1 MIIVIKEQASSDII
15 TLSCVTS
22 FDESY
27 TGGVSSHPIESGSTI
42 TDHVTSDNDKFK
54 VSGVVS
60 DYDFLNPSK
69 DLALEDVSLGKSGFP
84 DASRSESTSRFANG
98 LLDSGLIDVPDKYRA
113 EYIKRRLIDIR
124 KNSLL
129 VTILEYPDSGEIV
142 QHANCILTSLS
153 FKEDENSGYAV
164 YPEMAFEK
172 INVVQVKVEEVNTS
186 KIPKL
191 QGDKV
196 AGMAAGKADTG
207 AGDSCLGKS
216 LTINPYT
223 YKEKGSVE
231 RVGTLTI
238 IKGVAT
244 FDATYSTASGTVRI
258 NKEIPYPSP
267 PLKTWKEQC
276 KLLGSEPTLVVKS
289 DLDKTLA
296 KTEATRDLANAKKL
310 LTRQLNNNLPT
321 ATGKAAVDKAEK
333 YLESLY
339 VEETK

>member
-27 TGGVSSHPIESGSTI
+27 TGSVSSHPIESGSTI

-69 DLALEDVSLGKSGFP
+69 DLATKKEGYDDGYLRSAVT
-84 DASRSESTSRFANG
+84 ASFANG
-98 LLDSGLIDVPDKYRA
+98 LLNTYGAVVPDKQRA

-129 VTILEYPDSGEIV
+129 VTILEYPDSGELV
-142 QHANCILTSLS
+142 QHTDCILTSLS

-164 YPEMAFEK
+164 YPDMSFEK

-196 AGMAAGKADTG
+196 ADAASSASAKGDKVDCAGKA
-207 AGDSCLGKS
+207 
-216 LTINPYT
+216 YT
-223 YKEKGSVE
+223 NKAYDYNGTT
-231 RVGTLTI
+231 GTLSVI
-238 IKGVAT
+238 NGKAT
-244 FDATYSTASGTVRI
+244 FSSSYKTASGGVVSETVD
-258 NKEIPYPSP
+258 IPIE
-267 PLKTWKEQC
+267 KV
-276 KLLGSEPTLVVKS
+276 KLDKGKKLCDLTPTEDAVAKSDSVTATVVK
-289 DLDKTLA
+289 
-296 KTEATRDLANAKKL
+296 ANTQQIELNEQHIKANEIKKQQIL
-310 LTRQLNNNLPT
+310 RKG
-321 ATGKAAVDKAEK
+321 GK
-333 YLESLY
+333 
-339 VEETK
+339 

>member
-69 DLALEDVSLGKSGFP
+69 DLALEDVSLSKEGFP
-84 DASRSESTSRFANG
+84 DASRSELTASFANG
-98 LLDSGLIDVPDKYRA
+98 LLNTYGYFIPDKYRA

-129 VTILEYPDSGEIV
+129 VTILEYPDSGELV
-142 QHANCILTSLS
+142 QHTNCILTSLS
-153 FKEDENSGYAV
+153 FKEDENTGYAV

-196 AGMAAGKADTG
+196 ADAASSASAKGDKVDCAGKAYTNKAYDYNG
-207 AGDSCLGKS
+207 
-216 LTINPYT
+216 TI
-223 YKEKGSVE
+223 
-231 RVGTLTI
+231 GTLSVMNG
-238 IKGVAT
+238 KAT
-244 FDATYSTASGTVRI
+244 FSSSYKTASGGVVSETVD
-258 NKEIPYPSP
+258 IPIEKVKLDKGKKLCDLTPAEDAAA
-267 PLKTWKEQC
+267 KTD
-276 KLLGSEPTLVVKS
+276 SVTATVVK
-289 DLDKTLA
+289 
-296 KTEATRDLANAKKL
+296 ANTQQIDINEQKKKVTKIKIQQL
-310 LTRQLNNNLPT
+310 LRSG
-321 ATGKAAVDKAEK
+321 GK
-333 YLESLY
+333 
-339 VEETK
+339 

>member
-27 TGGVSSHPIESGSTI
+27 TGSVSSHPIESGSTI

-69 DLALEDVSLGKSGFP
+69 DLATKKEGYDDGYLRSAVT
-84 DASRSESTSRFANG
+84 ASFANG
-98 LLDSGLIDVPDKYRA
+98 LLNTYGAVVPDKQRA

-129 VTILEYPDSGEIV
+129 VTILEYPDSGELV
-142 QHANCILTSLS
+142 QHTNCILTSLS
-153 FKEDENSGYAV
+153 FKEDENTGYAV

-196 AGMAAGKADTG
+196 AGMAAGKVDTG

-223 YKEKGSVE
+223 YKEKGSEE

-267 PLKTWKEQC
+267 PLKPWKEQC
-276 KLLGSEPTLVVKS
+276 TLIGNEPELVVKS
-289 DLDKTLA
+289 GLDKTLA
-296 KTEATRDLANAKKL
+296 KTEATRELANAKKL

-321 ATGKAAVDKAEK
+321 ATGKAAVAKAEK

>member
-69 DLALEDVSLGKSGFP
+69 DLATKKEGYDDGYLRSAVT
-84 DASRSESTSRFANG
+84 ASFANG
-98 LLDSGLIDVPDKYRA
+98 LLNTYGAVVPDKQRA

-129 VTILEYPDSGEIV
+129 VTILEYPDSGELV
-142 QHANCILTSLS
+142 QHTDCILTSLS
-153 FKEDENSGYAV
+153 FKEDENTGYAV
-164 YPEMAFEK
+164 YPDMSFEK

-191 QGDKV
+191 PDSKV
-196 AGMAAGKADTG
+196 ADAAAGANNTGGTADC
-207 AGDSCLGKS
+207 AGKS
-216 LTINPYT
+216 YRDENYKYKNNVGLLSIINGVGTFT
-223 YKEKGSVE
+223 YSFKTTSG
-231 RVGTLTI
+231 GTLTKVENI
-238 IKGVAT
+238 PIEKLKTDKGQPLCSLTKEEAGVA
-244 FDATYSTASGTVRI
+244 DSDSTTTTL
-258 NKEIPYPSP
+258 NKA
-267 PLKTWKEQC
+267 LQEQMM
-276 KLLGSEPTLVVKS
+276 LNNAHV
-289 DLDKTLA
+289 
-296 KTEATRDLANAKKL
+296 EATKIKIQQELR
-310 LTRQLNNNLPT
+310 
-321 ATGKAAVDKAEK
+321 KAQK
-333 YLESLY
+333 
-339 VEETK
+339 

>member
-27 TGGVSSHPIESGSTI
+27 TGSVSSHPIESGSTI

-69 DLALEDVSLGKSGFP
+69 DLALEDVSLSKEGFP
-84 DASRSESTSRFANG
+84 DASRSELTASFANG
-98 LLDSGLIDVPDKYRA
+98 LLNTYGYFIPDKYRA

-129 VTILEYPDSGEIV
+129 VTILEYPDSGELV
-142 QHANCILTSLS
+142 QHTNCILTSLS
-153 FKEDENSGYAV
+153 FKEDENTGYAV

-196 AGMAAGKADTG
+196 ADAASSASAKGDKVDCAGKA
-207 AGDSCLGKS
+207 
-216 LTINPYT
+216 YT
-223 YKEKGSVE
+223 NKAYDYNGTT
-231 RVGTLTI
+231 GTLSVMNG
-238 IKGVAT
+238 KAT
-244 FDATYSTASGTVRI
+244 FSSSYKTASGGVVSETVD
-258 NKEIPYPSP
+258 IPIEKVKLDKGKKLCDLTPAEDAAA
-267 PLKTWKEQC
+267 KTD
-276 KLLGSEPTLVVKS
+276 SVTATVVK
-289 DLDKTLA
+289 
-296 KTEATRDLANAKKL
+296 ANTQQIDINEQKKKVTKIKIQQL
-310 LTRQLNNNLPT
+310 LRSG
-321 ATGKAAVDKAEK
+321 GK
-333 YLESLY
+333 
-339 VEETK
+339 

>member
-27 TGGVSSHPIESGSTI
+27 TGSVSSHPIESGSTI

-84 DASRSESTSRFANG
+84 DASRSESTSRFTNG
-98 LLDSGLIDVPDKYRA
+98 LLDSGLIDVPDKQRA

-129 VTILEYPDSGEIV
+129 VTILEYPDSGELV
-142 QHANCILTSLS
+142 QHTNCILTSLS
-153 FKEDENSGYAV
+153 FKEDENTGYAV

-196 AGMAAGKADTG
+196 ADAASSASAKGDKVDCAGKA
-207 AGDSCLGKS
+207 
-216 LTINPYT
+216 YT
-223 YKEKGSVE
+223 NKAYDYNGTT
-231 RVGTLTI
+231 GTLSVMNG
-238 IKGVAT
+238 KAT
-244 FDATYSTASGTVRI
+244 FSSSYKTASGGVVSETVD
-258 NKEIPYPSP
+258 IPIEKVKLDKGKKLCDLTPAEDAAA
-267 PLKTWKEQC
+267 KTD
-276 KLLGSEPTLVVKS
+276 SVTATVVK
-289 DLDKTLA
+289 
-296 KTEATRDLANAKKL
+296 ANTQQIDINEQKKKVTKIKIQQL
-310 LTRQLNNNLPT
+310 LRSG
-321 ATGKAAVDKAEK
+321 GK
-333 YLESLY
+333 
-339 VEETK
+339 

>member
-1 MIIVIKEQASSDII
+1 MIIVIKEQSTSDII

-27 TGGVSSHPIESGSTI
+27 TGSVSSHPIESGSTI

-69 DLALEDVSLGKSGFP
+69 DLALEDVSLSKEGFP

-129 VTILEYPDSGEIV
+129 VTILEYPDSGELV
-142 QHANCILTSLS
+142 QHTNCILTSLS

-164 YPEMAFEK
+164 YPDMAFEK
-172 INVVQVKVEEVNTS
+172 INVVQVQVEEVNTS

-191 QGDKV
+191 SDSKV
-196 AGMAAGKADTG
+196 ADAAAGTSDKGSTDVCHG
-207 AGDSCLGKS
+207 RS
-216 LTINPYT
+216 LTQDYT
-223 YKEKGSVE
+223 YEGKDGKITVE
-231 RVGTLTI
+231 RGIARFYAKFT
-238 IKGVAT
+238 
-244 FDATYSTASGTVRI
+244 TASGEVTI
-258 NKEIPYPSP
+258 DKEIPYPKEWP
-267 PLKTWKEQC
+267 KWTDKCVLIGNEQEKVKKTGLDEKI
-276 KLLGSEPTLVVKS
+276 
-289 DLDKTLA
+289 DLNAKYKVAESLA
-296 KTEATRDLANAKKL
+296 KQAQAESREFGFVTKPTQAKL
-310 LTRQLNNNLPT
+310 
-321 ATGKAAVDKAEK
+321 KAARDA
-333 YLESLY
+333 LNQP
-339 VEETK
+339 VEGGN

>member
-1 MIIVIKEQASSDII
+1 MIIVIKEQSTSDII

-69 DLALEDVSLGKSGFP
+69 DLALEDVSLSKEGFP
-84 DASRSESTSRFANG
+84 DASRSESTSRFTNG
-98 LLDSGLIDVPDKYRA
+98 LLDSGLIDVPDKQRA

-129 VTILEYPDSGEIV
+129 VTILEYPDSGELV
-142 QHANCILTSLS
+142 QHTNCILTSLS
-153 FKEDENSGYAV
+153 FKEDENTGYAV
-164 YPEMAFEK
+164 YPDMAFEK

-196 AGMAAGKADTG
+196 ADAASSASAKGDKVDCAGKAYTNKTYDYNG
-207 AGDSCLGKS
+207 
-216 LTINPYT
+216 TI
-223 YKEKGSVE
+223 
-231 RVGTLTI
+231 GTLSVMNG
-238 IKGVAT
+238 KAT
-244 FDATYSTASGTVRI
+244 FSSSYKTASGGVVSETVD
-258 NKEIPYPSP
+258 IPIEKVKLDKGKKLCDLTPAEDAVA
-267 PLKTWKEQC
+267 KTD
-276 KLLGSEPTLVVKS
+276 SVTATVVKANTQQI
-289 DLDKTLA
+289 DINEQK
-296 KTEATRDLANAKKL
+296 KKVTEIKIQQL
-310 LTRQLNNNLPT
+310 LRSG
-321 ATGKAAVDKAEK
+321 GK
-333 YLESLY
+333 
-339 VEETK
+339 

>member
-69 DLALEDVSLGKSGFP
+69 DLALEDVSLSKEGFP
-84 DASRSESTSRFANG
+84 DASRSELTASFANG
-98 LLDSGLIDVPDKYRA
+98 LLNTYGYFIPDKYRA

-129 VTILEYPDSGEIV
+129 VTILEYPDSGELV
-142 QHANCILTSLS
+142 QHTNCILTSLS
-153 FKEDENSGYAV
+153 FKEDENTGYAV

-196 AGMAAGKADTG
+196 ADMAAGKADTG
-207 AGDSCLGKS
+207 AGDSCLGK
-216 LTINPYT
+216 TFRKPYT
-223 YKEKGSVE
+223 YEG
-231 RVGTLTI
+231 RDGTLTI
-238 IKGVAT
+238 VAGKAT
-244 FDATYSTASGTVRI
+244 FDATYTTASGVVTENRP
-258 NKEIPYPSP
+258 IPYPTELP
-267 PLKTWKEQC
+267 AWKEQC
-276 KLLGSEPTLVVKS
+276 KLLGSEPTQVVKS

-296 KTEATRDLANAKKL
+296 KTEATRDLANAKNM

-321 ATGKAAVDKAEK
+321 ATGKAAVAKAEK

>member
-69 DLALEDVSLGKSGFP
+69 DLATKKEGYDDGYLRSAVT
-84 DASRSESTSRFANG
+84 ASFANG
-98 LLDSGLIDVPDKYRA
+98 LLNTYGAVVPDKQRA

-142 QHANCILTSLS
+142 QHTNCILTSLS
-153 FKEDENSGYAV
+153 FKEDENTGYAV
-164 YPEMAFEK
+164 YPEMTFEK

-196 AGMAAGKADTG
+196 ADMAAGKADTG
-207 AGDSCLGKS
+207 AGDSCLGK
-216 LTINPYT
+216 TFRKPYT
-223 YKEKGSVE
+223 YEG
-231 RVGTLTI
+231 RDGTLTI
-238 IKGVAT
+238 VAGKAT
-244 FDATYSTASGTVRI
+244 FDATYTTASGVVTENRP
-258 NKEIPYPSP
+258 IPYPTELP
-267 PLKTWKEQC
+267 AWKEQC

-321 ATGKAAVDKAEK
+321 ATGKAAVAKAEK

>member
-27 TGGVSSHPIESGSTI
+27 TGSVSSHPIESGSTI

-69 DLALEDVSLGKSGFP
+69 DLALEDASLGKSGFP

-129 VTILEYPDSGEIV
+129 VTILEYPDSGELV
-142 QHANCILTSLS
+142 QHTDCILTSLS
-153 FKEDENSGYAV
+153 FKEDENTGYAV
-164 YPEMAFEK
+164 YPDMSFEK

-191 QGDKV
+191 PDSKV
-196 AGMAAGKADTG
+196 ADAAAGANNTGGTADC
-207 AGDSCLGKS
+207 AGKS
-216 LTINPYT
+216 YRDENYKYKNNVGLLSIINGVGTFT
-223 YKEKGSVE
+223 YSFKTTSG
-231 RVGTLTI
+231 GTLTKVENI
-238 IKGVAT
+238 PIEKLKTDKGQPLCSLTKEEAGVAGG
-244 FDATYSTASGTVRI
+244 DSTITTL
-258 NKEIPYPSP
+258 NKA
-267 PLKTWKEQC
+267 LQEQMM
-276 KLLGSEPTLVVKS
+276 LNNAHV
-289 DLDKTLA
+289 
-296 KTEATRDLANAKKL
+296 EATKIKIQQELR
-310 LTRQLNNNLPT
+310 
-321 ATGKAAVDKAEK
+321 KAQK
-333 YLESLY
+333 
-339 VEETK
+339 

>member
-27 TGGVSSHPIESGSTI
+27 TGSVSSHPIESGSTI

-69 DLALEDVSLGKSGFP
+69 DLATKKEGYDDGYLRSAVT
-84 DASRSESTSRFANG
+84 ASFANG
-98 LLDSGLIDVPDKYRA
+98 LLNTYGAVVPDKQRA

-129 VTILEYPDSGEIV
+129 VTILEYPDSGELV
-142 QHANCILTSLS
+142 QHTNCILTSLS
-153 FKEDENSGYAV
+153 FKEDENTGYAV

-191 QGDKV
+191 PDSKISD
-196 AGMAAGKADTG
+196 AAASTSQKGSIAD
-207 AGDSCLGKS
+207 CKGKS
-216 LTINPYT
+216 YEDTNYT
-223 YKEKGSVE
+223 YGGNT
-231 RVGTLTI
+231 GTLVI

-244 FDATYSTASGTVRI
+244 FTYGFTTASGGKVTQSDP
-258 NKEIPYPSP
+258 IPID
-267 PLKTWKEQC
+267 KIK
-276 KLLGSEPTLVVKS
+276 
-289 DLDKTLA
+289 LDKGKSLCDLTA
-296 KTEATRDLANAKKL
+296 KEDATAKKL
-310 LTRQLNNNLPT
+310 TGSKATNANLLYRIQQNEAHIRLNDIGL
-321 ATGKAAVDKAEK
+321 GKNPNK
-333 YLESLY
+333 
-339 VEETK
+339 